1 MLLDILL
8 LLSVSP
14 LPSIFTLR
22 VNPSSA
28 ARSLVND
35 DFTTPPLEL
44 DFNLDTPSG
53 GGIVESSGGIP
64 PALFLFGDSLCD
76 TGNGPFVNHS
86 QAMSL
91 PFGMTFPGY
100 AIGRFSDG
108 RDVVPDFLG
117 NSSNVRVEVRISRL
131 F

>member
-1 MLLDILL
+1 M
-8 LLSVSP
+8 
-14 LPSIFTLR
+14 
-22 VNPSSA
+22 
-28 ARSLVND
+28 
-35 DFTTPPLEL
+35 EC
-44 DFNLDTPSG
+44 SG
-53 GGIVESSGGIP
+53 GRNI

-100 AIGRFSDG
+100 DIGCFSDG
-108 RDVVPDFLG
+108 WDIVPDFLG
-117 NSSNVRVEVRISRL
+117 NYSNVRVRVRISML